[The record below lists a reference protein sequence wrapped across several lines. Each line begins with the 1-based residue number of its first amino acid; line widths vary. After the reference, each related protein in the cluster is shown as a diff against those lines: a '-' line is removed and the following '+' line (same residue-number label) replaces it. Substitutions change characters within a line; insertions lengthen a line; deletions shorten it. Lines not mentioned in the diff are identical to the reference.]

1 MLSTTDNPFNPWT
14 HYDQWFDWDTSRGY
28 NTASYLA
35 TVVQLINA
43 NGRVSD
49 DDALALA
56 IDDILEFNI
65 TGNYVLVPE
74 PKELA

>member
-49 DDALALA
+49 DDALSLA

-74 PKELA
+74 PKEVA

>member
-1 MLSTTDNPFNPWT
+1 MISTTDNPFNPWT
-14 HYDQWFDWDTSRGY
+14 HYDQWFEWDTSRGY

-49 DDALALA
+49 DEALTLA

-65 TGNYVLVPE
+65 TGNYHLVPE
-74 PKELA
+74 PKETA

>member
-35 TVVQLINA
+35 TIVQIINA

-49 DDALALA
+49 DEALALA

-74 PKELA
+74 PKEVA

>member
-14 HYDQWFDWDTSRGY
+14 HYDQWFDRDTSRGY

-43 NGRVSD
+43 NDRFSD

-74 PKELA
+74 PKEVA

>member
-35 TVVQLINA
+35 TIVQLINA

>member
-74 PKELA
+74 PKEAA

>member
-1 MLSTTDNPFNPWT
+1 MLSTPDNPFNPWT

-49 DDALALA
+49 DDALTLA

-74 PKELA
+74 PKEAA

>member
-74 PKELA
+74 PKEVA

>member
-49 DDALALA
+49 DDALTLA

-74 PKELA
+74 PKEAA

>member
-49 DDALALA
+49 DETLTLA

-74 PKELA
+74 PKEVA

>member
-49 DDALALA
+49 DEALALA

>member
-1 MLSTTDNPFNPWT
+1 MISTTDNPFNPWT
-14 HYDQWFDWDTSRGY
+14 HYDQWFEWDTSRGY

-74 PKELA
+74 PKEVA

>member
-49 DDALALA
+49 DDALTLA

-74 PKELA
+74 PKEVA

>member
-49 DDALALA
+49 DYALALA

-74 PKELA
+74 PKEVA

>member
-14 HYDQWFDWDTSRGY
+14 HYDQWFDWDSSRGY

-35 TVVQLINA
+35 TIVQLINA

>member
-49 DDALALA
+49 DEALALA

-74 PKELA
+74 PKEAA

>member
-65 TGNYVLVPE
+65 TGNYLLVPE
-74 PKELA
+74 PKEIA

>member
-1 MLSTTDNPFNPWT
+1 MISTTDNPFNPWT
-14 HYDQWFDWDTSRGY
+14 HYDQWFEWDTSRGY

-49 DDALALA
+49 DEALALA

-65 TGNYVLVPE
+65 TGNYLLVPE
-74 PKELA
+74 PKETA

>member
-49 DDALALA
+49 DEALALA

-74 PKELA
+74 PKEVA

>member
-35 TVVQLINA
+35 TIVQLINA

-49 DDALALA
+49 DEALALA

>member
-14 HYDQWFDWDTSRGY
+14 HYDQWFEWDTSRGY

-49 DDALALA
+49 DEALALA

-74 PKELA
+74 PKEVA

>member
-35 TVVQLINA
+35 TIVQLINA

-65 TGNYVLVPE
+65 TGNYALVPE
-74 PKELA
+74 PKEVA

>member
-65 TGNYVLVPE
+65 TGNYILVPE
-74 PKELA
+74 PKEAA

>member
-35 TVVQLINA
+35 TIVQLINA

-49 DDALALA
+49 DEALALA

-74 PKELA
+74 PKEVA

>member
-35 TVVQLINA
+35 TIVQLINA

-74 PKELA
+74 PKEVA

>member
-35 TVVQLINA
+35 TIVQLINA

-65 TGNYVLVPE
+65 TDNYVLVPE
-74 PKELA
+74 PKEVA

>member
-35 TVVQLINA
+35 TIVQLINA

-49 DDALALA
+49 DEALTLA

-74 PKELA
+74 PKEVA

>member
-14 HYDQWFDWDTSRGY
+14 HYDQWFEWDTSRGY

-74 PKELA
+74 PKEVA

>member
-49 DDALALA
+49 DDALTLA

-74 PKELA
+74 PKEIA